1 MHAVFFACLLI
12 KWDRK
17 LNSESSEIEVPFHK
31 QSRKILELLAKIV
44 WKIEQNA
51 CAQPWLC
58 GDLSL
63 FSREKS
69 QVQLSNETSFLKA
82 LNACCRRSL
91 ACTVKRTELNSFN
104 F

>member
-1 MHAVFFACLLI
+1 M
-12 KWDRK
+12 
-17 LNSESSEIEVPFHK
+17 NSESWEFEVPFHK

-51 CAQPWLC
+51 CTAMAIC

-82 LNACCRRSL
+82 LRAAAGLLCAL
-91 ACTVKRTELNSFN
+91 
-104 F
+104 